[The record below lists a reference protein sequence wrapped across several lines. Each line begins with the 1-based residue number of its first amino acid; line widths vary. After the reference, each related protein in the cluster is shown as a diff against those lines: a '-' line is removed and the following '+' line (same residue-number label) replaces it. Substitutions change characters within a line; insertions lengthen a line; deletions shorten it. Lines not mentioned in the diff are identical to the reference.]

1 MRAACRSAGAP
12 HRAAEVDISIIRHV
26 VSGEMV
32 FFFFFCL
39 FFYRLQNTS
48 PALCAHFPALCVC
61 LCVCVPVV
69 LLYPNC
75 CTSPSCMGGKSAP
88 GERESN
94 SLNESAADCSLSGGQ
109 GGRFS
114 RDGCALIKY
123 SLQVEWL
130 RSGVNSSRG
139 GIDNLRMVWCWFN
152 PFLQI
157 LSCSSWNVCFC
168 FLFKGNTL

>member
-32 FFFFFCL
+32 FFFFFVC
-39 FFYRLQNTS
+39 FFTDSKILHPLSVRISL
-48 PALCAHFPALCVC
+48 
-61 LCVCVPVV
+61 LCVCVSVCV
-69 LLYPNC
+69 CQLC
-75 CTSPSCMGGKSAP
+75 CCILIVAHRRAVW
-88 GERESN
+88 GEKVR
-94 SLNESAADCSLSGGQ
+94 LESANQTVWMKARQIVHCQ
-109 GGRFS
+109 EGRFS

-157 LSCSSWNVCFC
+157 LSCSSWNFCFC